1 MSGIALTKDSFD
13 QTVMQSGKPVLVDF
27 WAAWCGPCKMMEPV
41 LSELA
46 HEMEDVVFTNV
57 NVDDHP
63 DLAQR
68 YNILSIPTF
77 LIFKGG
83 QVVDQFS
90 GSMSKQA
97 MKDRISKHM

>member
-1 MSGIALTKDSFD
+1 MSGIALTKESFE
-13 QTVMQSGKPVLVDF
+13 QTVMSSDRPVLVDF
-27 WAAWCGPCKMMEPV
+27 WAPWCGPCKMMEPI
-41 LSELA
+41 LAELML
-46 HEMEDVVFTNV
+46 EMEDVTFTNV

-77 LIFKGG
+77 LVFKGG

-90 GSMSKQA
+90 GSMSKA
-97 MKDRISKHM
+97 ALRERLEKHV